1 MLLSSVI
8 LVLREALEAAL
19 LFSLL
24 MVLSRRLGG
33 SFHWVA
39 LVLSAGLL
47 GAVVYGFNIDLISE
61 WFDGVGQEVVNASL
75 QLAIY
80 LLMCVLTFVVVLRMY
95 AVPVSRNLLLTLMAG
110 SVALAVVREGS
121 EVMIYL
127 SAFMQLPDQ
136 RMPVIVGSAIGAGI
150 GIRVGVVFYYALLG
164 LGGRAATL
172 TGAFLLALVAAAM
185 VSQAVQLL
193 TQADWLPAQYP
204 LWDSSWLVSEQSV
217 TGQLLYALVGYE
229 ATPTAAQLAAYV
241 LAVLVLGGLAM
252 VAARVGSAA
261 GALRAR

>member
-1 MLLSSVI
+1 MLLSSVV

-33 SFHWVA
+33 SFRWVLLA
-39 LVLSAGLL
+39 LCAGLL
-47 GAVVYGFNIDLISE
+47 GAVGYGFNIDLISE
-61 WFDGVGQEVVNASL
+61 WYDGVGQEVVNAVL
-75 QLAIY
+75 QLAIF
-80 LLMCVLTFVVVLRMY
+80 LLICVLTFLVVLRVR
-95 AVPVSRNLLLTLMAG
+95 AVPVSRNLLLILMAC

-136 RMPVIVGSAIGAGI
+136 RMPVIIGSAIGAGI
-150 GIRVGVVFYYALLG
+150 GVSVGVVFYYALLS
-164 LGGRAATL
+164 LGGRAAIM
-172 TGAFLLALVAAAM
+172 TGAFFLALVAAAM

-204 LWDSSWLVSEQSV
+204 VWDSSWLVSEQSV

-229 ATPTAAQLAAYV
+229 ATPTALQLAAYA
-241 LAVLVLGGLAM
+241 LAVLTLCGLAM
-252 VAARVGSAA
+252 VAARVASTRGL
-261 GALRAR
+261 GRA